1 MTQSLSRQLAQ
12 WVHGLRFED
21 LPPAVVN
28 RACAATLQGLT
39 SALVGSQFP
48 DAQQALAWELVSR
61 VVPEDQVMSAARE
74 FAARIT
80 QNSSHGVRLT
90 KRLLREA
97 MRSSFDT
104 VLELSAVFQAVCH
117 KQPDHTEAVNAFL
130 EKRSPKFD

>member
-48 DAQQALAWELVSR
+48 DAQQALAIMKDDGAGPGNTS
-61 VVPEDQVMSAARE
+61 
-74 FAARIT
+74 
-80 QNSSHGVRLT
+80 
-90 KRLLREA
+90 
-97 MRSSFDT
+97 
-104 VLELSAVFQAVCH
+104 VLGPLYASYIV
-117 KQPDHTEAVNAFL
+117 D
-130 EKRSPKFD
+130 KFDIAVGTVAVYFHSMIV